1 MKQVIYSAILVQLI
15 VGVVL
20 LIVIPKMRRQVQEGS
35 YANNYDFTKREILY
49 SIPMDEKQFV
59 ESLRLKNIYDGL
71 EYTLDETKCSI
82 TFSYEGYQFGQSYTY
97 SVTALQDGENL
108 LRLYNPDIRPLSV
121 GGRFSIDI
129 NSFFIRKCGAKPL
142 DYDNYYEIQQKEH
155 KL

>member
-1 MKQVIYSAILVQLI
+1 MKLVIYSAILVQLI

-35 YANNYDFTKREILY
+35 YANNYDFTKRELLY

-59 ESLRLKNIYDGL
+59 DSLRLKNIYDGL

-97 SVTALQDGENL
+97 YVTALQDGENL
-108 LRLYNPDIRPLSV
+108 LRLYNPDIRPLFV

-142 DYDNYYEIQQKEH
+142 DYDNYYEIQQKES

>member
-1 MKQVIYSAILVQLI
+1 MKLVIYSAILVQLI

-71 EYTLDETKCSI
+71 EYTLDEANRRI
-82 TFSYEGYQFGQSYTY
+82 TFSYEGYLFKLPYTY
-97 SVTALQDGENL
+97 SVSPLQEGENL
-108 LRLYNPDIRPLSV
+108 LRLQNPDIHPLSV
-121 GGRFSIDI
+121 GDRFAIDI

-142 DYDNYYEIQQKEH
+142 DYDKVKNP
-155 KL
+155 

>member
-1 MKQVIYSAILVQLI
+1 MKPVIYSAILVQLI

-35 YANNYDFTKREILY
+35 YANNYDFTKRELLY

-59 ESLRLKNIYDGL
+59 DSLRLKNIYDGL
-71 EYTLDETKCSI
+71 EYTLDETKRSI
-82 TFSYEGYQFGQSYTY
+82 TFSYEGYQFGKSYTY

-121 GGRFSIDI
+121 GGRFYIDI

-142 DYDNYYEIQQKEH
+142 DYDNYYEIQQKES